1 MPPWTRQRFW
11 MCAHGRDQLG
21 EKTFKCASG
30 VKCWRC
36 KWRWIKQTRKNC
48 TDARPSG
55 KRRRFR
61 HSFSGL
67 LSFASMANVSP
78 TQAVCCNHLS
88 QTWKSS
94 LLLRGGNDGSFFFPL
109 SLSLS
114 LVADTLR
121 HFFATITRRCR
132 GGAAFAAPAAGRDE
146 QPITSLSLLSPLITS
161 LQRPSLPLKESFVPQ

>member
-1 MPPWTRQRFW
+1 MLLPCVIRKPPLMPPWTRQRFW

-109 SLSLS
+109 SLSL
-114 LVADTLR
+114 VADT
-121 HFFATITRRCR
+121 
-132 GGAAFAAPAAGRDE
+132 PAAGRDE